1 MIKKYL
7 LNSIVKFIENTVI
20 IYMWKRNKKIDKRL
34 CINIVESSSCISET
48 NTALEI
54 NSISV
59 EIKEITV
66 KKKKRVLHDEVAS
79 NMQQHHDEQACWAFN
94 IHKDSRSVNCQLEN
108 IVTTWK

>member
-7 LNSIVKFIENTVI
+7 LNSIVKFIEHTVI

-66 KKKKRVLHDEVAS
+66 KKKKKSAAWWS
-79 NMQQHHDEQACWAFN
+79 GQQH
-94 IHKDSRSVNCQLEN
+94 
-108 IVTTWK
+108 VTAPWRAGLLGV